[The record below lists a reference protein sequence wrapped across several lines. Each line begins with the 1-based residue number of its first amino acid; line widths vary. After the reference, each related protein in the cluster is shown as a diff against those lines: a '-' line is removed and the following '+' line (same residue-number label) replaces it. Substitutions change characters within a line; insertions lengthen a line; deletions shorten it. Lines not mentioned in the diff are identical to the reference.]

1 MLNRLDNMRRCHPDY
16 VKTSRIAGLIG
27 EGVILLAALAYLI
40 IASRVGWTLIPGW
53 IVLGLWIPSVW
64 FTWYI
69 PSFTYKHFG
78 FKVTDEQLELRSGWI
93 WLSDTLVPMTRI
105 QHVELES
112 GPLLRKYEL
121 AKIKVVTA
129 ATTHVIE
136 ALNLEEAEELKQRI
150 GELAKV
156 VDTDE

>member
-1 MLNRLDNMRRCHPDY
+1 MHHRLEHMNRCHPDY
-16 VKTSRIAGLIG
+16 VTTSRIAGLIG
-27 EGVILLAALAYLI
+27 EGVIMLAAVAYLI
-40 IASRVGWTLIPGW
+40 IASRIGWTLIPGW
-53 IVLGLWIPSVW
+53 IVLGLSLPSLW

-78 FKVTDEQLELRSGWI
+78 FMVTDEQLELRSGWL

-112 GPLLRKYEL
+112 GPLLRKYGL

-136 ALNLEEAEELKQRI
+136 ALKLEEAEALKKRI

-156 VDTDE
+156 VEYDE